1 MKKTGIKSMNI
12 VKKDLEIMVNA
23 INRIKGNTGFIKI
36 DADNR
41 IWQDDEIILS
51 KGTKKETYL
60 YLSGLYDGLRQG

>member
-1 MKKTGIKSMNI
+1 MNI

-41 IWQDDEIILS
+41 IWQDDEILMAR
-51 KGTKKETYL
+51 GTKKEAYIFL
-60 YLSGLYDGLRQG
+60 YGLYTGLRQG

>member
-1 MKKTGIKSMNI
+1 MKI

-23 INRIKGNTGFIKI
+23 INRIKGNTGFVKI

-41 IWQDDEIILS
+41 IWQDDEILMAR
-51 KGTKKETYL
+51 GTKKETYF